1 MVIDIAVPINTGST
15 VVEGVRKHAEVSK
28 ACVCSDHPID
38 SIGVDVGFEE
48 TQVDDFCNLG
58 TVVGRV
64 VWAIPR
70 HDRLKPGTTAQHLVD
85 GKLAQIV
92 GDFRR
97 THNRDPTNPR
107 NACRLQNVSGR
118 NTGIRVRN
126 ALTSQVLRLPIL
138 TTDAYLGTRWANVKS
153 STITNFNT
161 HVEYNGEEFLTLERA
176 NTIQRGS
183 EFGEKGN
190 GSGRRYSDSGRRLPE
205 IQVPVR

>member
-58 TVVGRV
+58 TVVGGV
-64 VWAIPR
+64 VWGIPR
-70 HDRLKPGTTAQHLVD
+70 DDRLQPGTIAQHFVD
-85 GKLAQIV
+85 GKLGMDLIGFSLCSV
-92 GDFRR
+92 GYF
-97 THNRDPTNPR
+97 
-107 NACRLQNVSGR
+107 
-118 NTGIRVRN
+118 
-126 ALTSQVLRLPIL
+126 
-138 TTDAYLGTRWANVKS
+138 
-153 STITNFNT
+153 
-161 HVEYNGEEFLTLERA
+161 E
-176 NTIQRGS
+176 GS

-190 GSGRRYSDSGRRLPE
+190 GSGRRYSDSGGRLPE